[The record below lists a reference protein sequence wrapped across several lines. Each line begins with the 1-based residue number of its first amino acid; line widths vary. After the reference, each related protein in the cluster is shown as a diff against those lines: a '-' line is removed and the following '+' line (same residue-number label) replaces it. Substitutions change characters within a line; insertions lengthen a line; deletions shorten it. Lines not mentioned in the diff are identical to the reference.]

1 MNIKSVHFAPE
12 LQTIMG
18 KIYDEGSLSL
28 LRIDIGLNPDGAGLS
43 IGANGGMVS
52 WTNYV
57 MAEGWLEKFAVDLA
71 AVLQE
76 DKNFNALLE
85 QRLEEFL
92 DKAGKKCAEDLR
104 GEK

>member
-1 MNIKSVHFAPE
+1 MNIKSIHFAPE

-18 KIYDEGSLSL
+18 KIYDEGSLNL

-43 IGANGGMVS
+43 IGVNGGMLS

-71 AVLQE
+71 ARWNSVVRLGAGEVRQE
-76 DKNFNALLE
+76 AD
-85 QRLEEFL
+85 
-92 DKAGKKCAEDLR
+92 
-104 GEK
+104 GEYAAAS